1 MRKFEVRSS
10 KFEAVLFVLLLL
22 PFILVAQQ
30 RDATRPPVAAGAA
43 GISGVVV
50 SPDGEP
56 VRRALVTLTGDVPV
70 PRSAMTDDAGGF
82 TFVSLPAGSFSVTAR
97 KAAYLTAPYGATRPG
112 RAGTP
117 VALAAAER
125 ASLRI
130 TMFKGA
136 AVTGVLRDS
145 AGLPVGGV
153 DVRMVEVRNLA
164 ALDDAPALMAT
175 TNDLGEYRFYGL
187 LPGEYLVAALPGAAG
202 EINAPSAMDLDATL
216 AALANRNR
224 SSGTVSTTTQPVP
237 VPPVRPIGY
246 APVFYPGT
254 PGISE
259 AARLRIAA
267 GEQRAGIDFE
277 VKPVPVAAIDG
288 VVSGDISDLAA
299 TQVSLIPAGP
309 RINTTFSSAS
319 LAGKPMDAQGRFRYA
334 NLIPGRYRLIART
347 RRGDVNATATPVTV
361 NPAAAQGGGG
371 RGGNAPAAPQAAG
384 AAVTGDYLYGFAD
397 IDIRG
402 TDVAG
407 VSLSL
412 QLGGVIS
419 GKIVLDGAAA
429 KPADITTSR
438 LRMFSD
444 YGGWSVSSGG
454 ITMGSA
460 LVNQS
465 ISTVKADGTFEIR
478 GIAPGRF
485 TLSADLPGDA
495 KGWSLRSARAG
506 DRDLLDDFIEMV
518 PGMEMRNVT
527 LTFTDRP
534 TELSGTLQSASGQP
548 TTDYYVVLLPED
560 RALWRAKSRRIVS
573 ARPSTSGRFVFANVP
588 AGSYVVAALSDLDP
602 LDLLDL
608 TFLEQIAPA
617 GVKVSVTEGEK
628 KVQDLRIK

>member
-1 MRKFEVRSS
+1 MK
-10 KFEAVLFVLLLL
+10 KFEAALLMLL
-22 PFILVAQQ
+22 WLPLTLLAQQ
-30 RDATRPPVAAGAA
+30 RDVTRPPAAAAGAA
-43 GISGVVV
+43 EIAGVVV
-50 SPDGEP
+50 SPEGEP
-56 VRRALVTLTGDVPV
+56 VRRAVVTLTGDVPV
-70 PRSAMTDDAGGF
+70 PRSMMTDDVGAFAFG
-82 TFVSLPAGSFSVTAR
+82 SLAAGSFSVTAR

-117 VALAAAER
+117 ISLAAAQR

-145 AGLPVGGV
+145 AGLPVGGI
-153 DVRMVEVRNLA
+153 DVRLVEVRSLA

-175 TNDLGEYRFYGL
+175 TNDLGEYRLYGL
-187 LPGEYLVAALPGAAG
+187 LPGEYLVAALPGASG
-202 EINAPSAMDLDATL
+202 EINAPSPMDLDATL
-216 AALANRNR
+216 AALASRTR
-224 SSGTVSTTTQPVP
+224 STGTVSPTTQPVP
-237 VPPVRPIGY
+237 APPVRPIGY

-254 PGISE
+254 PHVSE
-259 AARLRIAA
+259 AARLRVALV
-267 GEQRAGIDFE
+267 EQRAGIDFE

-288 VVSGDISDLAA
+288 VVSGDVSDLAA
-299 TQVSLIPAGP
+299 AQVSLIPAGP
-309 RINTTFSSAS
+309 RVNTTFSSAS

-334 NLIPGRYRLIART
+334 NLTPGRYRLIARA
-347 RRGDVNATATPVTV
+347 RRGDVNATGTPLTV
-361 NPAAAQGGGG
+361 NPAAAQGAGG
-371 RGGNAPAAPQAAG
+371 RGGSAPAAPQAAG
-384 AAVTGDYLYGFAD
+384 PATTGDYLYGFAD
-397 IDIRG
+397 VDVRG
-402 TDVAG
+402 VDVAG

-419 GKIVLDGAAA
+419 GRIVLDGATA
-429 KPADITTSR
+429 KPADILNTR
-438 LRMFSD
+438 LRMSSD

-465 ISTVKADGTFEIR
+465 IPLVKADGTFEIR

-485 TLSADLPGDA
+485 TLSADLPADA
-495 KGWSLRSARAG
+495 QGWSLRSAKAG

-518 PGMEMRNVT
+518 PGMEIRNVT

-548 TTDYYVVLLPED
+548 TTDYYVVLMPED

-573 ARPSTSGRFVFANVP
+573 ARPSTTGRFVFSNVP

-617 GVKVSVTEGEK
+617 GVRVTVTEGEK